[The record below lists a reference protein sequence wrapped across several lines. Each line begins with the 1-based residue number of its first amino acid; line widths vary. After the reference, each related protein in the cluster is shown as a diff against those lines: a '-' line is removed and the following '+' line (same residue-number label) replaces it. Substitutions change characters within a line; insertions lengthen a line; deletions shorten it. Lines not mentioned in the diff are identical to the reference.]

1 MAVHGEMGMSG
12 SVSAL
17 KAKLFGVTKYV
28 CGGHGARWPA
38 DTTFTVPNG
47 VTIYF
52 FVPDGTSLPNSIGQK
67 IDQVL
72 AGGVGPA
79 PTETITGGS
88 PCWNYRLFTAKAG
101 GYLNL
106 AMSSG
111 ADARYITTTD
121 KDNGIHLSEIVER
134 IVAKSPF
141 AEIYW
146 SACRSLESGTAT
158 FGWSKPKY
166 SNTLKSLGGP

>member
-1 MAVHGEMGMSG
+1 MSG

-38 DTTFTVPNG
+38 DATFTVP
-47 VTIYF
+47 
-52 FVPDGTSLPNSIGQK
+52 S
-67 IDQVL
+67 
-72 AGGVGPA
+72 
-79 PTETITGGS
+79 GS
-88 PCWNYRLFTAKAG
+88 PCWNYRLFSAKAG